1 MYIVKFV
8 VHVSSQVSTVTSCQV
23 RFISFTVKSPVSH
36 FAQSHLAQSH
46 LAQTYLTQSHVV
58 WNPSRVA
65 RNFSRVPWRKKL
77 SRPIFQSLVNTPKWH
92 ILEVLKVPIDRNTSL
107 VWLLTL
113 PILQKI
119 GQKLISN

>member
-65 RNFSRVPWRKKL
+65 RNFSRVP
-77 SRPIFQSLVNTPKWH
+77 
-92 ILEVLKVPIDRNTSL
+92 
-107 VWLLTL
+107 
-113 PILQKI
+113 
-119 GQKLISN
+119 

>member
-46 LAQTYLTQSHVV
+46 LAQTYLAQSHVV
-58 WNPSRVA
+58 WSPSRVA
-65 RNFSRVPWRKKL
+65 RNFSRVP
-77 SRPIFQSLVNTPKWH
+77 
-92 ILEVLKVPIDRNTSL
+92 
-107 VWLLTL
+107 
-113 PILQKI
+113 
-119 GQKLISN
+119 

>member
-46 LAQTYLTQSHVV
+46 LAQSHLAQTYLAQSHVV

-65 RNFSRVPWRKKL
+65 RNFSRVP
-77 SRPIFQSLVNTPKWH
+77 
-92 ILEVLKVPIDRNTSL
+92 
-107 VWLLTL
+107 
-113 PILQKI
+113 
-119 GQKLISN
+119 

>member
-8 VHVSSQVSTVTSCQV
+8 VHVSSQVSTATSCQV

-46 LAQTYLTQSHVV
+46 LAQTYLAQSHVV

-65 RNFSRVPWRKKL
+65 RNFSRVP
-77 SRPIFQSLVNTPKWH
+77 
-92 ILEVLKVPIDRNTSL
+92 
-107 VWLLTL
+107 
-113 PILQKI
+113 
-119 GQKLISN
+119 

>member
-46 LAQTYLTQSHVV
+46 LAQTYLAQSHVV

-65 RNFSRVPWRKKL
+65 RNFSRVP
-77 SRPIFQSLVNTPKWH
+77 
-92 ILEVLKVPIDRNTSL
+92 
-107 VWLLTL
+107 
-113 PILQKI
+113 
-119 GQKLISN
+119 

>member
-23 RFISFTVKSPVSH
+23 RFISCTVKSPVSH
-36 FAQSHLAQSH
+36 FTQSH
-46 LAQTYLTQSHVV
+46 LAQTYLAQSRVV

-65 RNFSRVPWRKKL
+65 RNFSRVPCRKKL

-107 VWLLTL
+107 VSLLTL

>member
-46 LAQTYLTQSHVV
+46 HAQTYLAQSHVV

-65 RNFSRVPWRKKL
+65 RNFSRVP
-77 SRPIFQSLVNTPKWH
+77 
-92 ILEVLKVPIDRNTSL
+92 
-107 VWLLTL
+107 
-113 PILQKI
+113 
-119 GQKLISN
+119 

>member
-46 LAQTYLTQSHVV
+46 VV

-65 RNFSRVPWRKKL
+65 RNFSRVP
-77 SRPIFQSLVNTPKWH
+77 
-92 ILEVLKVPIDRNTSL
+92 
-107 VWLLTL
+107 
-113 PILQKI
+113 
-119 GQKLISN
+119 